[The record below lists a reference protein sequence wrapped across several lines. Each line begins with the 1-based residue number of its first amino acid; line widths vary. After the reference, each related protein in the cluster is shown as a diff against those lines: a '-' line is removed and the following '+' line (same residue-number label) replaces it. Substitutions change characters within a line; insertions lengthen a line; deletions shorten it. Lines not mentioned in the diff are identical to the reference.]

1 MDETGGYYAKCN
13 KPNRETRYH
22 LYVQLKK
29 KKKKKNIAGSEGN
42 RGMLVKRYKLLVA
55 R

>member
-13 KPNRETRYH
+13 KPNRETWYH
-22 LYVQLKK
+22 LYVQSKK
-29 KKKKKNIAGSEGN
+29 KKKKHIAGSEGN
-42 RGMLVKRYKLLVA
+42 REMLVKRCKLLDA